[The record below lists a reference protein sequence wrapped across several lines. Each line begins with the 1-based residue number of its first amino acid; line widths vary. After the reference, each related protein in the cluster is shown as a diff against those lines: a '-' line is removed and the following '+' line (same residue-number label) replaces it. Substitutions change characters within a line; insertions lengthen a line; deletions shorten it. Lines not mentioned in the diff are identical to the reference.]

1 MVAKKPLPDP
11 PTEHSSLLPSPAPP
25 PYSEL
30 AQDQLQT
37 STSSSTPPS
46 APSPAPATTF
56 LRAPSPSPSRPRPS
70 HPAGPTAFHALPPP
84 TTSTYAHQRALAEA
98 DRRARRRICAAL
110 CWGFVIYVAAGM
122 LVGGILGEEWSRGVG
137 RERRKGE
144 REDGR
149 EPAGREGGYEAGYSR
164 VEVAA
169 KRGEGARQVPSLEPP
184 TAAPVSVGGE
194 LFATI

>member
-1 MVAKKPLPDP
+1 MFIFIFIL
-11 PTEHSSLLPSPAPP
+11 TLPSPGPAP

-30 AQDQLQT
+30 AQDQPQT
-37 STSSSTPPS
+37 SASSSTPPS
-46 APSPAPATTF
+46 APSPAPATF
-56 LRAPSPSPSRPRPS
+56 LRSPSPSRPRPS

-84 TTSTYAHQRALAEA
+84 TTSTYAHQRALAQA

-137 RERRKGE
+137 RERRKWE
-144 REDGR
+144 RENGR
-149 EPAGREGGYEAGYSR
+149 EHAGREGGYDAGYSR
-164 VEVAA
+164 VEGAA
-169 KRGEGARQVPSLEPP
+169 KRGEGERQGTSIEPP